1 MRSLFARR
9 QRLGSV
15 AADRS
20 RMMSRVDRR
29 FLFALGL
36 LFFAIQTLLLL
47 PDLQSFIPH
56 YPTAQLRAP
65 SVSTLDYTEYR
76 STFSCLPTRSE
87 DTCAIRAKYILKQ
100 DADVQG
106 AFGVLVADY
115 SGNLQ
120 FWVNGQPV
128 EEQGSKSVVQRL
140 GFGVPIFVRL
150 PDALLQS
157 GDNSV
162 EVIVSSDLPFGA
174 LIHRV
179 YIGKESVVRDLYSS
193 AYVKKWTIPRLIEGM
208 LMATWIFAAYVVL
221 RHKLAEYNSAFLFLT
236 LICLST
242 IANYFV
248 DSSSS
253 FELRVLPMFLR
264 LSAGTVVG
272 EILAQNKDGKPFV
285 SLKYL
290 LLVPLVS
297 ILAML
302 QCDGS
307 FEFLFVFE
315 LFWAFLIAFSIV
327 GLGVKIRNAITDKD
341 YYEVFP
347 IGITI
352 VGMSISSS
360 NLLAVFGYLNSTMI
374 SARGYVVIALVLI
387 VAMKIFSTFSRYLER
402 VKAANEILSAEVERV
417 RQELALVYFK
427 DNALKQ
433 QMTVQ
438 LERERLMGDL
448 HDGLAGNLI
457 SISALADHG
466 KPAVL
471 AEIRRLSKI
480 ALLDL
485 RLVVDS
491 LDTFDGDLAVALAA
505 FKERITPLYSGTRT
519 KISWDTD
526 FAPLIS
532 KLGPEVNLA
541 IFRILQEAIANAVR
555 HGGATRVHILV
566 RESKCRNATAS
577 IWVLDNGTAPGE
589 FAPGFGM
596 RNMRRRAEKIYG
608 NVYFRLHKDGSAIL
622 LNI

>member
-1 MRSLFARR
+1 
-9 QRLGSV
+9 
-15 AADRS
+15 
-20 RMMSRVDRR
+20 MSRVDRR
-29 FLFALGL
+29 FLLAFGL
-36 LFFAIQTLLLL
+36 LFIAIQALLLS
-47 PDLQSFIPH
+47 PDLQSLIPH
-56 YPTAQLRAP
+56 HPTAQLRVP
-65 SVSTLDYTEYR
+65 SVSTPDYTEYR
-76 STFSCLPTRSE
+76 STFSCLPTRTE
-87 DTCAIRAKYILKQ
+87 DSCAIRAKYILNNPAEAK
-100 DADVQG
+100 G
-106 AFGVLVADY
+106 PFGVLVADY

-120 FWVNGQPV
+120 FFVNGQPV
-128 EEQGSKSVVQRL
+128 EQQISTSIVQRL
-140 GFGVPIFVRL
+140 GFSVPMLVRL
-150 PDALLQS
+150 PERLLRS

-162 EVIVSSDLPFGA
+162 EVILSSDLPFGA

-179 YIGKESVVRDLYSS
+179 YIGKEDAIRDIYSS
-193 AYVKKWTIPRLIEGM
+193 VYFKKWTLPRLIEGM

-221 RHKLAEYNSAFLFLT
+221 RHKLVEYNSVFLFLS
-236 LICLST
+236 LLCLST
-242 IANYFV
+242 ISTHIA
-248 DSSSS
+248 DSTSS
-253 FELRVLPMFLR
+253 FAVRVLPMFFR
-264 LSAGTVVG
+264 LAAGTVIG
-272 EILAQNKDGKPFV
+272 EILAQSKDGKPFV
-285 SLKYL
+285 SLKFL
-290 LLVPLVS
+290 LLVPL
-297 ILAML
+297 AMVGL
-302 QCDGS
+302 TMQCSGS

-315 LFWAFLIAFSIV
+315 LLWIFLIGFTIV
-327 GLGVKIRNAITDKD
+327 GLGVKIRSALADKD
-341 YYEVFP
+341 LYEVFP
-347 IGITI
+347 III
-352 VGMSISSS
+352 ASVGMTVSSS
-360 NLLAVFGYLNSTMI
+360 NLLSVFGYLNSTMI
-374 SARGYVVIALVLI
+374 SSRGYVIISLVLI
-387 VAMKIFSTFSRYLER
+387 VAIKIFRTFSRYLRR
-402 VKAANEILSAEVERV
+402 VRTANETLLAEVERV

-466 KPAVL
+466 KPHVL
-471 AEIRRLSKI
+471 DEIRRLSKI

-526 FAPLIS
+526 FAPLIT

-566 RESKCRNATAS
+566 RESKCRHATAS
-577 IWVLDNGTAPGE
+577 IWVLDNGTASGA